1 MTIITHI
8 KASVMPWLNRL
19 LRRQSST
26 YRMIQR
32 ERADSLARRQQNFM
46 ERELRRR
53 GEVSR

>member
-32 ERADSLARRQQNFM
+32 ERVDSLARRQQNFM
-46 ERELRRR
+46 ERELRHREAPR
-53 GEVSR
+53 